1 MSIPSHKKPTSSILT
16 SKREGLD
23 LSELT
28 KLWRDIASSEERLKL
43 MTELKKRKVGFNEIE
58 EFSLGLKYNLKS
70 EKMRDPSNKPTQKVT
85 AAAMEMKMRD
95 ESLHHKE
102 MTKRKEKMRRWL
114 AKMIHPKTH
123 KYRMVIRDLR
133 REAEE
138 IRKICR
144 EKYRKKLN
152 HLENKY
158 TEKEEEEE
166 EQPPPGMEKLSNL
179 SIFRKD
185 KFEELELVET
195 EVAKIGEITISEAE
209 EKILRRPPKFALPEK
224 LLEHT
229 LRDEMEKAYAKMRME
244 LRDEEVEEE
253 HELNKELDKP
263 IIVV

>member
-102 MTKRKEKMRRWL
+102 MTKGRR
-114 AKMIHPKTH
+114 
-123 KYRMVIRDLR
+123 R
-133 REAEE
+133 
-138 IRKICR
+138 
-144 EKYRKKLN
+144 
-152 HLENKY
+152 
-158 TEKEEEEE
+158 
-166 EQPPPGMEKLSNL
+166 
-179 SIFRKD
+179 
-185 KFEELELVET
+185 
-195 EVAKIGEITISEAE
+195 
-209 EKILRRPPKFALPEK
+209 
-224 LLEHT
+224 
-229 LRDEMEKAYAKMRME
+229 
-244 LRDEEVEEE
+244 
-253 HELNKELDKP
+253 
-263 IIVV
+263 